1 MEQEIEDALQNIY
14 KNLKIEVNYK
24 DFRQYEIIVKINY
37 QTIEYESKILYVY
50 NANLTFDANIDRI
63 VHIIDTEIILKFYRR
78 SVY

>member
-24 DFRQYEIIVKINY
+24 DFRQYELIVKINY

-63 VHIIDTEIILKFYRR
+63 VHIIDAEIILKFYKR
-78 SVY
+78 S